1 MCVYNTCNRQLFD
14 SFIEKL
20 KEKYTLK
27 VEYQPKDFLS
37 LEIEYHKGYLKLHQT
52 GYIEQMLKDFKM
64 VDCNPTD
71 TPITPAQVKSI
82 TETPASLKILKD
94 VNDFPMLTLWQI
106 TLAGETVSL
115 RHSLS
120 NQLSLQIHGS
130 S

>member
-1 MCVYNTCNRQLFD
+1 MCVYNNRQLFD

-94 VNDFPMLTLWQI
+94 VNDFPMLTLCGRLLWLVRLCRFDILFPTNFSADTWQ
-106 TLAGETVSL
+106 
-115 RHSLS
+115 
-120 NQLSLQIHGS
+120 
-130 S
+130 